1 MQFSTLQ
8 KRKKTTTQKHKNC
21 YVSTEKKKDKL
32 EHVWQVR
39 QRHEECER
47 EKMKGKRKS
56 GTAGRISPTVSL
68 KRLED
73 TQQKTT
79 CLRPSHAFTFHGG

>member
-8 KRKKTTTQKHKNC
+8 KRKKTTTQKLLC
-21 YVSTEKKKDKL
+21 FYRKKKDKL

-79 CLRPSHAFTFHGG
+79 CLRPSHAFTFRGG

>member
-1 MQFSTLQ
+1 MCNFLLS
-8 KRKKTTTQKHKNC
+8 RKEKNNNTKTQKLLRF
-21 YVSTEKKKDKL
+21 YRKKKDKL

-79 CLRPSHAFTFHGG
+79 CLRPSHAFTFRGG

>member
-1 MQFSTLQ
+1 MSNFLLS
-8 KRKKTTTQKHKNC
+8 RKEKKQQHKNTKT
-21 YVSTEKKKDKL
+21 VTFLQKKKDKL

>member
-1 MQFSTLQ
+1 MCNFLLS
-8 KRKKTTTQKHKNC
+8 KKKKKKKPHKNY
-21 YVSTEKKKDKL
+21 YVYTEKNIKL
-32 EHVWQVR
+32 GHVWQVR

-73 TQQKTT
+73 TQRKTT
-79 CLRPSHAFTFHGG
+79 CLHPSHAFTFRGG